1 MIWGAIFVFD
11 ARNKN
16 DKRIEYRSGG
26 KTSMMMSNDIG
37 IDPVSYTH
45 LDVYKRQAVYGEMVL
60 GCWRFN

>member
-37 IDPVSYTH
+37 IDLGTASS
-45 LDVYKRQAVYGEMVL
+45 LKRTVG
-60 GCWRFN
+60 RSH